1 VKETNI
7 KTLNSALKILAMKK
21 MQTAAVISD
30 VHGNRWALEAVL
42 TDIKRR
48 DIDKIV
54 NLGDCLYGPLDPAGT
69 AEILMELDI
78 PTVSGN
84 EDRIVLDQAN
94 PHASPTLDFVQK
106 SLTSKH
112 IEWLEALPFST
123 ITLDDFFLCHGTPE
137 SDMEYL
143 LFDVEKDRISLRST
157 DGITSKLSSAKN
169 KVILCGHD
177 HTPNSVLLPDGRFII
192 NPGSVGLQAYT
203 DDSPYPH
210 KIETGSP
217 HARYS
222 MISGSENG
230 WRIENIAVPYHW
242 ETASETARRN
252 GMDDWAYWL
261 MTGRAKF

>member
-1 VKETNI
+1 
-7 KTLNSALKILAMKK
+7 MKK
-21 MQTAAVISD
+21 IQTIAVISD
-30 VHGNRWALEAVL
+30 VHGNRWALEAAL

-69 AEILMELDI
+69 AEILMELDV

-84 EDRIVLDQAN
+84 EDRIVHDTSNSYSSL
-94 PHASPTLDFVQK
+94 TLDYVQK
-106 SLTSKH
+106 SLSSEQIK
-112 IEWLEALPFST
+112 WLRELPFSMAY
-123 ITLDDFFLCHGTPE
+123 DDFFLFHGTPE

-143 LFDVEKDRISLRST
+143 LLDVEKDRISFRST
-157 DGITSKLSSAKN
+157 DGITSRLNSVKN

-177 HTPNSVLLPDGRFII
+177 HTPNSFLLPGGRFII

-242 ETASETARRN
+242 ETASETARGN

>member
-1 VKETNI
+1 
-7 KTLNSALKILAMKK
+7 MKK
-21 MQTAAVISD
+21 IQTVAVISD
-30 VHGNRWALEAVL
+30 AHGNRWALEAVL

-69 AEILMELDI
+69 AEILMELNI

-84 EDRIVLDQAN
+84 EDRIVVDSGN
-94 PHASPTLDFVQK
+94 PHASPTLDFIRK
-106 SLTSKH
+106 SLDNEQLK
-112 IEWLEALPFST
+112 WLEALPFST
-123 ITLDDFFLCHGTPE
+123 RAFNDFFLCHGTPE

-143 LFDVEKDRISLRST
+143 LLDAEKDRISLRST
-157 DGITSKLSSAKN
+157 DGIASKLSSVKN

-222 MISGSENG
+222 VISGFGKG
-230 WRIENIAVPYHW
+230 WIIENIMIPYDW

-252 GMDDWAYWL
+252 GRDDWAEWL
-261 MTGRAKF
+261 KTGRVKSYKWSFRGL